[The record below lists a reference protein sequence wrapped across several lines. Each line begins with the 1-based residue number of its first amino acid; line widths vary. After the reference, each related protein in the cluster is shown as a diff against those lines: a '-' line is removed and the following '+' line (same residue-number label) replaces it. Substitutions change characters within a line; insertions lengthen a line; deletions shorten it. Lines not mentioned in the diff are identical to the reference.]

1 MQPSNVWLVPETETS
16 THALQVIHH
25 VLRPG
30 GLWLNLGP
38 LLYHWATSDPAP
50 EATWNDPASAGH
62 PSTAGCCS
70 AQQTNRAA
78 HTHAHGGTA
87 PDGSEGQQVPA
98 HAHAHAGAAACCHQ
112 AEPEP
117 ELSLE
122 LPLEDILAVAA
133 KVGFEVLEQDEGEAA
148 YMADVQSLYQTK
160 YTCARWVMRKT
171 GA

>member
-1 MQPSNVWLVPETETS
+1 M
-16 THALQVIHH
+16 
-25 VLRPG
+25 LRPG

-38 LLYHWATSDPAP
+38 LLYHWAASDPAP
-50 EATWNDPASAGH
+50 EATSNDPAAVGHAG
-62 PSTAGCCS
+62 TAGGGS
-70 AQQTNRAA
+70 AQRSNHTV
-78 HTHAHGGTA
+78 HTHANGGTA
-87 PDGSEGQQVPA
+87 PAGSEAQQLPA
-98 HAHAHAGAAACCHQ
+98 HTHAHAGAAACCHQ
-112 AEPEP
+112 AEPEL